1 MSATIVWL
9 MVIVNAHGSIWST
22 GPEFS
27 SKEKCEVAAKVLYKN
42 VDDLRW
48 GMNIR
53 TPLCIR
59 IEK

>member
-1 MSATIVWL
+1 MSTTIVWL

-22 GPEFS
+22 GTEFS
-27 SKEKCEVAAKVLYKN
+27 TKEKCEVAAKVLYKN

-53 TPLCIR
+53 TPICVR